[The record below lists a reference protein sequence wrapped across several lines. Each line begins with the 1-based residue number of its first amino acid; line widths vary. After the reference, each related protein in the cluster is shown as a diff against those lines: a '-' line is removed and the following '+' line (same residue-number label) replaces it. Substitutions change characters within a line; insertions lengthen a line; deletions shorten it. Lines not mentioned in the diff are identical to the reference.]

1 MVEKEAKENRSQI
14 FTVANCPVPTGEDH
28 HEGLDA
34 LLDLMSFRGI
44 RLYKSD
50 TEAMDSS
57 PDGLI
62 AKDDVVLLKVNA
74 QWKYRG
80 CTNSDLVRGL
90 VTRILEHPDGFEG
103 EVVIFENG
111 QGQAAMDGNPRA
123 FGRYS
128 DTEVHANAE
137 DESHSFLYL
146 ATEVFRDKR
155 VSCYLLDDVRDRFID
170 DDDHE
175 TDGYRKLTHVSYP
188 CFTTAQGTRIELKE
202 GIWNGNEHTQNLKLI
217 NMPVLKHHN
226 GCGITACLKHYYG
239 VLTMG
244 YKPVDYH
251 YDALGMAT
259 GELMTL
265 VRGPV
270 LNILDCIWVSPVN
283 HYGYPK
289 DVKRLDRLSASLDPV
304 AMDYWGS
311 KHILYPVD
319 RNPEH
324 DPDGFAVLRD
334 SLRDAKETINANG
347 GLCGRM
353 VTYGDSNTDVVTY
366 EDIVGELRQAEAR
379 GEAPAEFVRKSID
392 RHARG
397 M

>member
-1 MVEKEAKENRSQI
+1 MAEVRAEENRSQI
-14 FTVANCPVPTGEDH
+14 YTVSNCPVPTGEDH

-34 LLDLMSFRGI
+34 LLDLMGYKGV

-50 TEAMDSS
+50 TETIDSS
-57 PDGLI
+57 PYGLI
-62 AKDDVVLLKVNA
+62 ARDDVVLVKVNA

-111 QGQAAMDGNPRA
+111 QGQGDMDANPRA

-128 DTEVHANAE
+128 DTETHANAE
-137 DESHSFLYL
+137 DESHSYLYL
-146 ATEVFRDKR
+146 VTEVFKDAR

-175 TDGYRKLTHVSYP
+175 TDGYRKLTNVSYP
-188 CFTTAQGTRIELKE
+188 CFTTPRGARIELKE
-202 GIWNGNEHTQNLKLI
+202 GIWNGRGHSQNLKLI
-217 NMPVLKHHN
+217 NVPVLKHHG
-226 GCGITACLKHYYG
+226 GCGITACLKLYYG
-239 VLTMG
+239 VLSMG
-244 YKPVDYH
+244 YRPVNYH
-251 YDALGMAT
+251 YDALGLAV

-270 LNILDCIWVSPVN
+270 LSILDCIWVSPVN
-283 HYGYPK
+283 HYGYPQ
-289 DVKRLDRLSASLDPV
+289 DVKRLDRLAASLDPV
-304 AMDYWGS
+304 AIDYWAG
-311 KHILYPVD
+311 KRVLYPVD

-324 DPDGFAVLRD
+324 DPDGFAVFRD
-334 SLRDAKETINANG
+334 CLRDARETINANG

-353 VTYGDSNTDVVTY
+353 VTYGDRNTDVVTY
-366 EDIVGELRQAEAR
+366 EAVIEELRQAEAR
-379 GEAPAEFVRKSID
+379 GEAPVEFARKAAD